1 MEEVYTQNIKY
12 VTIDDENRPGEK
24 ITIMVLN
31 TPVNNTQQ

>member
-1 MEEVYTQNIKY
+1 MEEVYAQNIKF

-24 ITIMVLN
+24 ITIMVPN